1 MLGYLQPYILCNW
14 TLLSSL
20 LAFNYCRELSGYN
33 FPVFTT
39 IACPKDKLE
48 FQERSVDINCTD
60 TKYYMCVPNENFTEL
75 LEFCFHPNGV
85 RTSKG
90 LCIYLDNCSAIKL
103 YGCENFTDG
112 CPTSWYYSFKPY
124 EYPNCTRIKNGCFLA
139 EPSCTRKVTEI
150 TTQSILPDK
159 ENGDWILIL
168 VTVFVTAIILI
179 APGVWIC
186 KNKDKIQEASC
197 RQQSSDNVDPP
208 DTTSIKEEIE
218 TFL

>member
-124 EYPNCTRIKNGCFLA
+124 EFFSFSGPLNVNSVCDLNFFHVPGRSPL
-139 EPSCTRKVTEI
+139 SL
-150 TTQSILPDK
+150 SIFGVAPISYSI
-159 ENGDWILIL
+159 N
-168 VTVFVTAIILI
+168 TATFNSGHDTKS
-179 APGVWIC
+179 GV
-186 KNKDKIQEASC
+186 
-197 RQQSSDNVDPP
+197 
-208 DTTSIKEEIE
+208 
-218 TFL
+218 